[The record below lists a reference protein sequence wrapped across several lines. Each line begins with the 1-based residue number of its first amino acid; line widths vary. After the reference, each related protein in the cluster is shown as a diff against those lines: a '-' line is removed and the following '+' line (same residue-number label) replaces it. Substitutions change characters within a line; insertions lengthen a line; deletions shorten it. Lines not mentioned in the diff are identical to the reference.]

1 MPKDG
6 VEPSWDCSRQIL
18 SLVRIPI
25 SPLRH
30 ELKMIKLFRRAR
42 QEARLLFPFSPIVSL
57 IAIDERG
64 KKVAVDSFYMLNFVG
79 CLVAPKYLLS
89 V

>member
-30 ELKMIKLFRRAR
+30 ELKMIELFGLARQDAKFVFRRSMPVYAAPPEFER
-42 QEARLLFPFSPIVSL
+42 KRLREILFV
-57 IAIDERG
+57 
-64 KKVAVDSFYMLNFVG
+64 
-79 CLVAPKYLLS
+79 C
-89 V
+89 

>member
-30 ELKMIKLFRRAR
+30 ELKMIELFGLARQDAKFVFRRSMLVYAAPPEFER
-42 QEARLLFPFSPIVSL
+42 KRLREILF
-57 IAIDERG
+57 
-64 KKVAVDSFYMLNFVG
+64 M
-79 CLVAPKYLLS
+79 C
-89 V
+89 